1 MSTLWRPL
9 MKAKVLSLISTSLI
23 SLSVFVMQ
31 GHAHSTSIDEEGS
44 RQAFRVLTGQPRYQ
58 MPPRY
63 EHLQKLQAKKLRAA
77 RRHVQRLEM
86 KNVTFRETVELCGNL
101 NKNSQNQVSQDGINV
116 TKLRKTKHERQ
127 KPISSKAEFLALPL
141 SPDASARLKKMVPQN
156 LQKVSQH
163 ELKVWVGFGDDNSR
177 GELKRRHKNYQNR
190 SARHLTKMIDSQHKE
205 PCLPSAVPHYPFA
218 YEVVGEQEQWKQMYM
233 EANFILARDSA
244 SFEGRKLLH
253 DVIKFNPHFKYP
265 YYRLYKLEG
274 ADQTPAAVIYLK
286 KAASGPNGLAVAQ
299 YEYGL
304 HLLAQDKQNEA
315 ISWLRKASK
324 QGYWRAD
331 ETFRKLYLEKKQDIE
346 AILKFPKRMI
356 VVK

>member
-1 MSTLWRPL
+1 
-9 MKAKVLSLISTSLI
+9 MKAKVLSLIATSLI

-31 GHAHSTSIDEEGS
+31 GHAHSASIDEEGS

-63 EHLQKLQAKKLRAA
+63 ENLQKLQAKKLRAA
-77 RRHVQRLEM
+77 RR
-86 KNVTFRETVELCGNL
+86 KVTLRETVELCGNL
-101 NKNSQNQVSQDGINV
+101 NKNSQKQVSQDGTSV
-116 TKLRKTKHERQ
+116 TKSRKIKHERQ
-127 KPISSKAEFLALPL
+127 NPISSKAEFLALPL
-141 SPDASARLKKMVPQN
+141 SSDARDRLKEMVPQD
-156 LQKVSQH
+156 LQKVSQR
-163 ELKVWVGFGDDNSR
+163 ELKVWAGFGDTNSR
-177 GELKRRHKNYQNR
+177 HELERRHKNYQKRYDN
-190 SARHLTKMIDSQHKE
+190 HLTQMIDSQHKE

-233 EANFILARDSA
+233 EANFILAHDPA

-253 DVIKFNPHFKYP
+253 DVIKLNPHFKYP

-274 ADQTPAAVIYLK
+274 GAGQTPAAVSYLK

-304 HLLAQDKQNEA
+304 HLLAQNKQKDA
-315 ISWLRKASK
+315 TSWLRKASK

-331 ETFRKLYLEKKQDIE
+331 ETLRKLYLEKKQDIE